1 MVIFGRAIM
10 EVFQQ
15 IQDIG
20 DVFYK
25 QRVTELDGSSD
36 STAFQQRGMKAN
48 TSANSPRDVQ

>member
-1 MVIFGRAIM
+1 M